1 MQQKRGNPAAGRR
14 EPPGPVRP
22 GPIPSRDTTPPA
34 PDRDRPTP
42 PTAGC
47 AWTRRA
53 CGQHRRPSAG
63 FRDDLHLV
71 RLADLGLRPT
81 ERSSTSTTSPTAGD
95 WTCVWSKSWP
105 WIPPGLPAHPRT
117 VPGPQRQRL
126 RRLPSPSP
134 PLRDSAVR
142 ACNAAPARRKPLA
155 CSWRRSPGFLH
166 LNSGPDTP
174 RSVTQRNHTS
184 STAPR
189 MPAGGPRA
197 GTSSTIGPFGQ
208 VDERDEA
215 GGVANSRSGP
225 YTKRTSYHHRCD
237 VAALGG

>member
-1 MQQKRGNPAAGRR
+1 MRSAMTQLRWDGTNPAAGRR

-95 WTCVWSKSWP
+95 WTCVWSN
-105 WIPPGLPAHPRT
+105 PGHGSRPGYPRT
-117 VPGPQRQRL
+117 RGRSPDRNASDCDDFRRRAHRCGIPQSGRATRRPRGENPWPAAGGEVRAFCISTPGPT
-126 RRLPSPSP
+126 RRGL
-134 PLRDSAVR
+134 
-142 ACNAAPARRKPLA
+142 
-155 CSWRRSPGFLH
+155 
-166 LNSGPDTP
+166 
-174 RSVTQRNHTS
+174 
-184 STAPR
+184 
-189 MPAGGPRA
+189 
-197 GTSSTIGPFGQ
+197 
-208 VDERDEA
+208 
-215 GGVANSRSGP
+215 
-225 YTKRTSYHHRCD
+225 
-237 VAALGG
+237 

>member
-1 MQQKRGNPAAGRR
+1 MTQLRWDGTNPAAGRR

-166 LNSGPDTP
+166 QL
-174 RSVTQRNHTS
+174 RARHTEVGDPLEPHVIDG
-184 STAPR
+184 AEDARRWPQ
-189 MPAGGPRA
+189 GWD
-197 GTSSTIGPFGQ
+197 
-208 VDERDEA
+208 VE
-215 GGVANSRSGP
+215 
-225 YTKRTSYHHRCD
+225 HHRP
-237 VAALGG
+237 VWTGGQT